1 MSKDNKY
8 EIKNN
13 THENLDDLNDSEMMK
28 TGEMKQSDTI
38 GKLKDDNLCTLD
50 SMDNNFQEKLIK
62 MFWMTNTI
70 MTSIM
75 RRFCC

>member
-1 MSKDNKY
+1 
-8 EIKNN
+8 
-13 THENLDDLNDSEMMK
+13 MMK
-28 TGEMKQSDTI
+28 TGEMKQSYTI
-38 GKLKDDNLCTLD
+38 GKLKDDNLYTLD